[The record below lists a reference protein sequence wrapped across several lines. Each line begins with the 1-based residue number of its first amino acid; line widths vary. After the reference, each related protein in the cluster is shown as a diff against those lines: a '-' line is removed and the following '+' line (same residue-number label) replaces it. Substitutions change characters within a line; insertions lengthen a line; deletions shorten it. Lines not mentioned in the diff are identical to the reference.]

1 MSIRGRWWALSS
13 FVQWRFIFKKLRTS
27 TKLLLLCSM
36 FGISIVVT
44 TAALVAEKQIAIAF
58 AHKELVGSRYLAIVR
73 DIYPAILSL
82 QTDPSFQSKPELLRA
97 LAAAEND
104 ASGRLQTAALQKTLA
119 ASLRELWDGK
129 SKASENERVVL
140 EALSNTR
147 RLASRIGDDSNLAL
161 DSNLDSYH
169 VQNFVVERLPAL
181 VSQLGEMQTFLR
193 AASSTE
199 AVSSAQAARL
209 ALLDTSIRIRS
220 TIDGVKSDLEAAYRG
235 NADGSVRRNIDA
247 AIMTMIAR
255 VESYL
260 STIESGSPD
269 AEGKVDPASLED
281 AFSSAVGSAIRAWAI
296 VQTELERLVQERIAE
311 LGWKLSMSL
320 ALIVLLVG
328 LSILLA
334 VMTHQHIVSSLGHLE
349 GIVARVRDL
358 KASNVSSDRKTGDEF
373 SKLTV
378 AFNYMLAELAAAHE
392 REIADQSR
400 SARQSLLVTMGQM
413 AASIAHELNQPL
425 AAIVANGNAGLRW
438 LAKATPDLDEARAAL
453 KRVVSDGHR
462 ASQVIG
468 TIRSIFKKDGQK
480 KAPLDV
486 NELLREVVGLVKD
499 QLQDQ
504 QISLRT
510 ELEAKPLEVLGDRA
524 QLQQVILNLITNAI
538 DAMGS
543 VAERSRVLRVRS
555 EGKGSDDVVI
565 TVEDSGVGIDPT
577 TSDRIFESFYTTK
590 SHGMGIGLAICRSII
605 EAHGGRISASPG
617 NPHGSIFQ
625 VVLPTCELRAA

>member
-129 SKASENERVVL
+129 STASENERVVL

-169 VQNFVVERLPAL
+169 VQNIVVERLPAL

-260 STIESGSPD
+260 STIE
-269 AEGKVDPASLED
+269 
-281 AFSSAVGSAIRAWAI
+281 F
-296 VQTELERLVQERIAE
+296 
-311 LGWKLSMSL
+311 
-320 ALIVLLVG
+320 G
-328 LSILLA
+328 LS
-334 VMTHQHIVSSLGHLE
+334 
-349 GIVARVRDL
+349 RCR
-358 KASNVSSDRKTGDEF
+358 R
-373 SKLTV
+373 
-378 AFNYMLAELAAAHE
+378 
-392 REIADQSR
+392 QSR
-400 SARQSLLVTMGQM
+400 SRFSRRCIFQCGGECDQSLGYCAGRTRTAGPRENSRTGME
-413 AASIAHELNQPL
+413 AEYEPRAHS
-425 AAIVANGNAGLRW
+425 
-438 LAKATPDLDEARAAL
+438 ATCGPQHSSRRDDTPTY
-453 KRVVSDGHR
+453 RVVAWS
-462 ASQVIG
+462 
-468 TIRSIFKKDGQK
+468 
-480 KAPLDV
+480 
-486 NELLREVVGLVKD
+486 
-499 QLQDQ
+499 
-504 QISLRT
+504 
-510 ELEAKPLEVLGDRA
+510 
-524 QLQQVILNLITNAI
+524 
-538 DAMGS
+538 
-543 VAERSRVLRVRS
+543 SRRNRS
-555 EGKGSDDVVI
+555 EGARFKGL
-565 TVEDSGVGIDPT
+565 
-577 TSDRIFESFYTTK
+577 K
-590 SHGMGIGLAICRSII
+590 C
-605 EAHGGRISASPG
+605 
-617 NPHGSIFQ
+617 
-625 VVLPTCELRAA
+625 

>member
-169 VQNFVVERLPAL
+169 VQNIVVERLPAL

-296 VQTELERLVQERIAE
+296 VQAELERLVQERIAE

-320 ALIVLLVG
+320 ALIVLLAG

-413 AASIAHELNQPL
+413 AASIVHELNQPL

-480 KAPLDV
+480 KSSSRCERTASGSRWPREGSAAGPTNIAPNRTGSETV
-486 NELLREVVGLVKD
+486 RSVG
-499 QLQDQ
+499 
-504 QISLRT
+504 
-510 ELEAKPLEVLGDRA
+510 
-524 QLQQVILNLITNAI
+524 
-538 DAMGS
+538 
-543 VAERSRVLRVRS
+543 RSRPVAAGHFKSDYECHRRHGICSGALTRTAS
-555 EGKGSDDVVI
+555 EI
-565 TVEDSGVGIDPT
+565 
-577 TSDRIFESFYTTK
+577 
-590 SHGMGIGLAICRSII
+590 
-605 EAHGGRISASPG
+605 
-617 NPHGSIFQ
+617 
-625 VVLPTCELRAA
+625 

>member
-129 SKASENERVVL
+129 STASENERVVL

-296 VQTELERLVQERIAE
+296 VQAELERLVQERIAE